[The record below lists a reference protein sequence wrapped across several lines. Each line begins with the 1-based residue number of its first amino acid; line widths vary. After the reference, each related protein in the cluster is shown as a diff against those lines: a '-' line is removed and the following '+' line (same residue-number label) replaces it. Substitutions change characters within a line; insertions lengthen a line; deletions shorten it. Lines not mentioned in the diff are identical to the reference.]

1 MTQSDEYK
9 QLLAGLIE
17 RFQAAGFT
25 ITHAN
30 SHPDFPQPTWVEQT
44 GDWSLPDV
52 VAEDRTRGLI
62 IIGGVVTADS
72 WNTEEVDKKLK
83 ILERSAHE
91 TYVIVPDSL
100 LPSAYARE
108 RREHWRKVHYLSPS
122 SGEKIALS

>member
-9 QLLAGLIE
+9 QLLAGLIK

-44 GDWSLPDV
+44 GDWALPDV
-52 VAEDRTRGLI
+52 TAEDRTRGLI

-72 WNTEEVDKKLK
+72 WGTEGVEKRLK

-91 TYVIVPDSL
+91 TYVMVPDSV
-100 LPSAYARE
+100 LPRAYAR
-108 RREHWRKVHYLSPS
+108 RRRDAYFHIIKS
-122 SGEKIALS
+122 SQ